1 MLLENNHHH
10 HHLQERLNGDLKF
23 KHGSLADLEA
33 NFLQGRICAVE
44 DYLEKHLP
52 SFSEL
57 GAAWKPLGWWRFFQ
71 FEPLRC
77 EGELLEELLHSP
89 ERQHTHLE
97 EMLALRL
104 AHLDTRLERVACI
117 HHYDETYW
125 QLEIQH
131 HVITKILSD
140 WWHWLKLA
148 EK

>member
-1 MLLENNHHH
+1 MEFTGSNQHHAN
-10 HHLQERLNGDLKF
+10 ERLNGDLKF
-23 KHGSLADLEA
+23 THGSLAELEA
-33 NFLQGRICAVE
+33 KFLQQRILKVE
-44 DYLEKHLP
+44 NYLEDHLP
-52 SFSEL
+52 SISQHS
-57 GAAWKPLGWWRFFQ
+57 GGWNPLSWWRFFQ

-104 AHLDTRLERVACI
+104 AHLDSRLARVACT

-131 HVITKILSD
+131 HVITKILND
-140 WWHWLKLA
+140 WWHWLTLA
-148 EK
+148 DN

>member
-1 MLLENNHHH
+1 MLSHTNNP
-10 HHLQERLNGDLKF
+10 HHLNDRLNGDLKF
-23 KHGSLADLEA
+23 AHGSLADLEA
-33 NFLQGRICAVE
+33 GFLQERICAVE
-44 DYLEKHLP
+44 DYLEEHLP

-57 GAAWKPLGWWRFFQ
+57 GGVRKPISWWRFFQ

-97 EMLALRL
+97 ELLALRL
-104 AHLDTRLERVACI
+104 AHMDSRLERIACT

-131 HVITKILSD
+131 HVITKILND
-140 WWHWLKLA
+140 WWHWLTMADK
-148 EK
+148 